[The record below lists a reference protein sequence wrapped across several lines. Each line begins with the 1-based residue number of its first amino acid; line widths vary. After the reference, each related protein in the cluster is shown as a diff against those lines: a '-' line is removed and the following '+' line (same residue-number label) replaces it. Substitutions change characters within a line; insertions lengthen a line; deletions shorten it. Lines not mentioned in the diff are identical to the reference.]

1 MTGDNN
7 SVSKRAQEITEKYLA
22 FIDQHIDDVISGRTS
37 ELKQLAQIA
46 SQLAVSHTHLT
57 DTVQKTMCHHP
68 CHFYDARIIDKAK
81 QLLLQSDKPVA
92 DIALTLTYDPSN
104 FSKFFKKWTG
114 LTPGDFRKQNQ

>member
-37 ELKQLAQIA
+37 ELMQLAQIA

-57 DTVQKTMCHHP
+57 DTVQKTTGHHP

-104 FSKFFKKWTG
+104 FSKFFRKWTG